1 MTTTRADEV
10 AIRSGRPRQ
19 PRTVLEAFAEALR
32 RDATA
37 AGYGVGLRWPSAKY
51 REDPVAFF
59 REILGVEPWN
69 RQVDVIEAVR
79 DHPRVAV
86 SSGHK
91 VSKSHTAA
99 GIALWFYCSFDDA
112 RVVMTST
119 TSRQVDQILW
129 RELRMMHARA
139 GRCAPC
145 KADAP
150 DGARPCAHSAQ
161 IGGEPRDL
169 ARSGLKAPDFREIV
183 GFTAREA
190 EAVAGVSGKNLLYI
204 VDEASGVDDA
214 IYEAIEGNRAGGAR
228 IVMFSNPT
236 RTEGE
241 FYEAFNAK
249 SRLYK
254 TLTISSEETPNVVSG
269 QDLIPGL
276 ATRRWLEEKREEWGV
291 DSPMY
296 KIRVQGKFAVR
307 EDGKILSIHAIAEAE
322 KRWVEADDGGRLV
335 VGLDPAG
342 ESGDGDESVF
352 APRRTQKILAL
363 YAMRGLTPDGHLAHL
378 LGILKRHRRAREPAP
393 PLVVVDRDGSVG
405 ARVYGTLRGH
415 LDHHPDDF
423 ELVGVRG
430 SDPADANAPGRAHD
444 RVRDK
449 LWYVFATWLR
459 DGGAIVEDARLAKEL
474 HAPEWRRDLRG
485 RDKVTS
491 KEDLRKMLGRSPDRA
506 DACCLSTWEF
516 TSLRD
521 GAQYRQAPPPP
532 MPHDFPVMDPYAG
545 MSTWES
551 R

>member
-1 MTTTRADEV
+1 VTTSRADEV
-10 AIRSGRPRQ
+10 AVRAGRPRQ
-19 PRTVLEAFAEALR
+19 PRTVVEAIADALR
-32 RDATA
+32 RDAAA
-37 AGYGVGLRWPSAKY
+37 AGHGVGLRWPSARY
-51 REDPVAFF
+51 RDDPLAFF
-59 REILGVEPWN
+59 REILGVEPWS
-69 RQVDVIEAVR
+69 RQIDVIEAVR

-99 GIALWFYCSFDDA
+99 GIALWFFSSFEGA

-119 TSRQVDQILW
+119 TSRQVDAILW

-139 GRCAPC
+139 GRCVTC
-145 KADAP
+145 RRDEP
-150 DGARPCAHSAQ
+150 DGARPCPHSALVS
-161 IGGEPRDL
+161 GEPREL
-169 ARSGLKAPDFREIV
+169 ARSGLKSRDFREIV

-190 EAVAGVSGKNLLYI
+190 EAVAGVSGEHLLYL

-249 SRLYK
+249 SKLYK

-276 ATRRWLEEKREEWGV
+276 ATRRWIEEKREEWGE
-291 DSPMY
+291 DSPMF
-296 KIRVQGKFAVR
+296 KIRVRGEFAAR

-322 KRWVEADDGGRLV
+322 KRWGDADDSGRLV
-335 VGLDPAG
+335 VGIDPAG
-342 ESGDGDESVF
+342 EGGQGDESVF
-352 APRRTQKILAL
+352 APRRAQKILAL
-363 YAMRGLTPDGHLAHL
+363 YALRGLTPEAHLAHL
-378 LGILKRHRRAREPAP
+378 LGMLRRYRRPSEPAP
-393 PLVVVDRDGSVG
+393 PLVVLDRDGAVG

-415 LDHHPDDF
+415 LDAHPDDY

-430 SDPADANAPGRAHD
+430 SDAADGGAPGRAHD
-444 RVRDK
+444 RVRDQ
-449 LWYVFATWLR
+449 LWFVFAAWLR
-459 DGGAIVEDARLAKEL
+459 DGGAIPEDARLAKEL

-491 KEDLRKMLGRSPDRA
+491 KDDLRRMLGRSPDRA
-506 DACCLSTWEF
+506 DACCLSTWEGR
-516 TSLRD
+516 SLRD
-521 GAQYRQAPPPP
+521 TSVARAAPPP
-532 MPHDFPVMDPYAG
+532 MPQDFPVLDPYAG
-545 MSTWES
+545 LRAWES

>member
-10 AIRSGRPRQ
+10 AVRSGRPRQ

-37 AGYGVGLRWPSAKY
+37 TGYGVGLRWPSAKY
-51 REDPVAFF
+51 RGDPVAFF
-59 REILGVEPWN
+59 REILGVEPWS
-69 RQVDVIEAVR
+69 RQIDVIEAVR

-91 VSKSHTAA
+91 VSKIHTAA

-139 GRCAPC
+139 GRCATC
-145 KADAP
+145 KRDAP
-150 DGARPCAHSAQ
+150 DGPRPCAHSAQ

-169 ARSGLKAPDFREIV
+169 ARTGLKAPDFREVV

-190 EAVAGVSGKNLLYI
+190 EAVAGVSGANLLYI

-241 FYEAFNAK
+241 FYEAFNEK
-249 SRLYK
+249 SKLYR
-254 TLTISSEETPNVVSG
+254 TLTISSEETPNVISG

-276 ATRRWLEEKREEWGV
+276 ATRRWLEEKREEWGE

-296 KIRVQGKFAVR
+296 KIRVKGMFAVR
-307 EDGKILSIHAIAEAE
+307 EDGKIMSIHAIAEAE
-322 KRWVEADDGGRLV
+322 KRWADADDGGRLV
-335 VGLDPAG
+335 IGLDPAG
-342 ESGDGDESVF
+342 ESGDGDESAFV
-352 APRRTQKILAL
+352 PRRTQKILAL
-363 YAMRGLTPDGHLAHL
+363 YAMRGLTPEAHLAHL
-378 LGILKRHRRAREPAP
+378 LGIIKRYRRPREPAL
-393 PLVVVDRDGSVG
+393 PLVVMDRDGSIG

-415 LDHHPDDF
+415 LDQHPDDY

-430 SDPADANAPGRAHD
+430 SYPADGNAPSRVHD

-449 LWYVFATWLR
+449 LWFVFATWLR
-459 DGGAIVEDARLAKEL
+459 DGGAIPEDARLAKEL

-491 KEDLRKMLGRSPDRA
+491 KEELRKMLGRSPDRA
-506 DACCLSTWEF
+506 DACCLATWEG
-516 TSLRD
+516 SAPRD
-521 GAQYRQAPPPP
+521 AMPMREAPPP
-532 MPHDFPVMDPYAG
+532 MPQDFPVMDPYAG
-545 MSTWES
+545 MRTWES